1 MTSENSQYAIYPS
14 LQGRKVLV
22 TGGATGIG
30 EAFVTGFAQQ
40 GAKVAFFD
48 IQDEAATALSV
59 HITAA
64 GHPEPL
70 YRHCDMTDIE
80 AVRNSVAH
88 VIDAMHGLDILV
100 NNAGNDLRHSVEE
113 VTPELWDHLM
123 AVNLRH
129 QFFVTQA
136 AVPALKESVSG
147 SIINMSSIAPLIPT
161 PDLSIYNMAKSAVAA
176 MTRSLGQE
184 LGPFNIRVNSVLPGA
199 ILTERQRRLYMSP
212 EYEHYVS
219 SVQHIK
225 RHILPEEVAR
235 LILFLAADDSAAIT
249 SQSHVI
255 DAGWI

>member
-1 MTSENSQYAIYPS
+1 MSKFATYPS
-14 LQGRKVLV
+14 LVGKLVLI
-22 TGGATGIG
+22 TGGAQGIG
-30 EAFVTGFAQQ
+30 AAAVEQFAQQ
-40 GAKVAFFD
+40 GARVVF
-48 IQDEAATALSV
+48 
-59 HITAA
+59 
-64 GHPEPL
+64 
-70 YRHCDMTDIE
+70 
-80 AVRNSVAH
+80 
-88 VIDAMHGLDILV
+88 LDIADEPAAALIALISPLVPHPPVYYSCDLADIPALQSTIAEIASTYGAPDVLV
-100 NNAGNDLRHSVEE
+100 NNAASDDRHRFED
-113 VTPELWDHLM
+113 VTPAYWDERI
-123 AVNLRH
+123 AINLRH
-129 QFFVTQA
+129 QYFAAQA
-136 AVPALKESVSG
+136 VVPFMKAGRGG

-199 ILTERQRRLYMSP
+199 ILTERQRCLYMSP

>member
-1 MTSENSQYAIYPS
+1 MSKFATYPS
-14 LQGRKVLV
+14 LVGKLVLI
-22 TGGATGIG
+22 TGGAQGIG
-30 EAFVTGFAQQ
+30 AAAVEQFAQQ
-40 GAKVAFFD
+40 GARVVF
-48 IQDEAATALSV
+48 
-59 HITAA
+59 
-64 GHPEPL
+64 
-70 YRHCDMTDIE
+70 
-80 AVRNSVAH
+80 
-88 VIDAMHGLDILV
+88 LDIADEPAAALIALISPLVPHPPVYYSCDLADIPALQSTIAEIASTYGAPDVLV
-100 NNAGNDLRHSVEE
+100 NNAASDDRHRFED
-113 VTPELWDHLM
+113 VTPAYWDERI
-123 AVNLRH
+123 AINLRH
-129 QFFVTQA
+129 QYFAAQA
-136 AVPALKESVSG
+136 VVPFMKAGGGG